1 MEDKRLKEVIVAVQD
16 YRVHGYSNTVF
27 TDKGDGIIVEDY
39 PGGKE
44 APYNLTNYRRITF
57 EKVLGEKFGNEAMIL
72 EPKSTFFLELL
83 KEMEQKIKDLSKNL
97 PKEFTDHRLDRYD
110 EKVTFFGDEFVVNG
124 RSNDDRDLVNFHEFY
139 QRIRQFYDYN
149 YPLYLIPATQ
159 EDEEKYYGNYDREDG
174 YEPLKPLV

>member
-27 TDKGDGIIVEDY
+27 TDKGDGIIVENY

-57 EKVLGEKFGNEAMIL
+57 EKVLGEKFGHEAIVL
-72 EPKSTFFLELL
+72 EPKSSLFLELL
-83 KEMEQKIKDLSKNL
+83 NEMELKIKDLSKNL
-97 PKEFTDHRLDRYD
+97 PKEFSDHRLDRYD
-110 EKVTFFGDEFVVNG
+110 EKVTFFGEEFVVNG
-124 RSNDDRDLVNFHEFY
+124 RSDYDRKLVNFHEFY
-139 QRIRQFYDYN
+139 QRIKQFYDFN
-149 YPLYLIPATQ
+149 YPLYLVPATK

-174 YEPLKPLV
+174 YEPLKPNE